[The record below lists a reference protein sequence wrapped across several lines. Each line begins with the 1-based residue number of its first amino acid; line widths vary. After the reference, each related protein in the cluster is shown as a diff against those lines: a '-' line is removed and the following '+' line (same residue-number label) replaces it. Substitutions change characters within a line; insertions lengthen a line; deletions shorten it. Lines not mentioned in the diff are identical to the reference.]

1 MENKEKFTTESTE
14 KANWIK
20 DKKGER
26 KLEFMQ
32 GNFFEEEL
40 NKLRR
45 DHPLRR
51 VGQSRQYIFNQ
62 PLNETITLFSVDG

>member
-26 KLEFMQ
+26 KLEFYA
-32 GNFFEEEL
+32 GKFL
-40 NKLRR
+40 
-45 DHPLRR
+45 
-51 VGQSRQYIFNQ
+51 
-62 PLNETITLFSVDG
+62 